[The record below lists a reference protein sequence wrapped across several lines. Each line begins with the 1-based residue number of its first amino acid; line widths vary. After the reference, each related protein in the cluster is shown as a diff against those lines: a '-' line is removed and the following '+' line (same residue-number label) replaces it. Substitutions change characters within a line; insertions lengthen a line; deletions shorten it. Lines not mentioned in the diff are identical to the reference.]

1 MAPKDKERLD
11 GPGKGRGRGRG
22 KGGRGAQAGVGSDT
36 AKRLQELD
44 GGSVEAESNF
54 EILRAQRAQ
63 ARKGVKQFKDIR
75 ENEGVDE
82 DDPLNSIDD
91 GIRLEPFNMR
101 REMREGHFD
110 ESGFYVLNKDEEKK
124 VTDAW
129 LDTVDQAERTAT
141 FRAADKQNKALD
153 TAANRLSAMAKNLGP
168 DSEGEEED
176 IFERVTSF
184 LEPRR
189 PQHPAHAGWLC
200 WQRVAAWYTSKGC
213 MDVVHVVISGKC
225 LLKIWLSDP
234 EAFETARRMALMLPL
249 DSKVSR
255 SRFTLKPLIVH
266 ASFRLQ
272 PGSLATLLG
281 DIDLVASRL
290 EVVQCPKL
298 RGFGENQWIC
308 EDLSMGDDDED
319 KDDGEGAEKKE
330 AAEDPKKTAEEEAQ
344 EDEKDEATIID
355 MLEELVTFL
364 EPLESPAMALARV
377 RRGEARGK
385 EPVLKT
391 RARMRKARAEANQA
405 VTLSSKDGDARPK
418 RKKFNE
424 WGYEEPSSMDA
435 PVAAEAQTEQVP
447 AASALDKAA
456 PVGAD
461 TAAAEAVEQKPISDE
476 DRGKVETELAKAE
489 AARAAAAA
497 AVAAERAAAAESAKA
512 AAEKSS
518 VTNAAAVAEAAAKAA
533 ADEKA
538 AEEAAKA
545 FAAEMKMSRSIAR
558 ALVPEQGPEAAAI
571 VNLNSEETRDV
582 REKAM
587 PKLPEEV
594 PADGPP
600 RPGHRRKAAPVDD
613 EEAARRAK
621 MSRLTDLCD
630 RLLERGV
637 LVYDS
642 ARELLAIDVR
652 QRKGENL
659 TGEEELAEPPKQAE
673 ATKGDKRP
681 ANDAAPEVQF
691 TNKRFKAGASD
702 APAVETVEANSTSSA
717 GPSSTSLLWQF
728 RWGHNPDEINGPFD
742 SVTMQGW
749 MMQGCFSDE
758 RPAEFRQCDEKNQP
772 KERCWHRWDKID
784 FELYM

>member
-1 MAPKDKERLD
+1 MPLKAMAPKDKERLD
-11 GPGKGRGRGRG
+11 GPGKGRGRGGRG
-22 KGGRGAQAGVGSDT
+22 KGGKGGAPVGVASDT

-176 IFERVTSF
+176 
-184 LEPRR
+184 
-189 PQHPAHAGWLC
+189 
-200 WQRVAAWYTSKGC
+200 
-213 MDVVHVVISGKC
+213 
-225 LLKIWLSDP
+225 
-234 EAFETARRMALMLPL
+234 
-249 DSKVSR
+249 
-255 SRFTLKPLIVH
+255 
-266 ASFRLQ
+266 
-272 PGSLATLLG
+272 
-281 DIDLVASRL
+281 
-290 EVVQCPKL
+290 
-298 RGFGENQWIC
+298 
-308 EDLSMGDDDED
+308 DED
-319 KDDGEGAEKKE
+319 KDEGEGAEKKE

-355 MLEELVTFL
+355 MLEELVAFL

-391 RARMRKARAEANQA
+391 RARMRKARAEATQA

-435 PVAAEAQTEQVP
+435 PVAAEAQPEQVP
-447 AASALDKAA
+447 AAPALDKAA
-456 PVGAD
+456 PIGAD
-461 TAAAEAVEQKPISDE
+461 TAAAEADASTQAAEQKSISDE

-702 APAVETVEANSTSSA
+702 APVVETVSANSTSSA